1 MFQLK
6 QVACAYEQKKVFTG
20 LDLEIRQGQ
29 YVMLMG
35 ENGTGKS
42 SLISLLTGFKQEESG
57 RILFLGKDLKE
68 WLKDKRQKRD
78 FYSRLGIL
86 FQDVDSQLF
95 NSTVYD
101 EIAFG
106 PRQLGLTEEEVSQRV
121 QDTLSLLKIEDL
133 RDRVPYQLSGGEN
146 GTGKSSLISLL
157 TGFKQEESGRILFL
171 GKDLKEW
178 LKDKRQKRDFY
189 SRLGILFQDVDSQ
202 LFNSTV
208 YDEIAFG
215 PRQLGLTEEE
225 VSQRVQDTLSL
236 LKIED
241 LRDRV
246 PYQLSGGEKK
256 KVAFASIMVTNP
268 DVYILDEPFNNLS
281 KEYEEFFRELLHEL
295 HSAGKT
301 IIMSAHHFKHLH
313 HEKADVL
320 LFEDGKA
327 DFFPAQEVLNNQQV
341 IERLSHY

>member
-1 MFQLK
+1 
-6 QVACAYEQKKVFTG
+6 
-20 LDLEIRQGQ
+20 
-29 YVMLMG
+29 MLM
-35 ENGTGKS
+35 
-42 SLISLLTGFKQEESG
+42 
-57 RILFLGKDLKE
+57 
-68 WLKDKRQKRD
+68 
-78 FYSRLGIL
+78 
-86 FQDVDSQLF
+86 
-95 NSTVYD
+95 
-101 EIAFG
+101 
-106 PRQLGLTEEEVSQRV
+106 
-121 QDTLSLLKIEDL
+121 
-133 RDRVPYQLSGGEN
+133 GEN

-281 KEYEEFFRELLHEL
+281 KEYEEFLGNFYMSFIQLGKPLLCL
-295 HSAGKT
+295 LITSST
-301 IIMSAHHFKHLH
+301 FIMKS
-313 HEKADVL
+313 
-320 LFEDGKA
+320 
-327 DFFPAQEVLNNQQV
+327 
-341 IERLSHY
+341 

>member
-1 MFQLK
+1 MNK
-6 QVACAYEQKKVFTG
+6 KKVFTG

-42 SLISLLTGFKQEESG
+42 SLISLLTGFKQEESDAF
-57 RILFLGKDLKE
+57 FL
-68 WLKDKRQKRD
+68 R
-78 FYSRLGIL
+78 
-86 FQDVDSQLF
+86 
-95 NSTVYD
+95 
-101 EIAFG
+101 
-106 PRQLGLTEEEVSQRV
+106 
-121 QDTLSLLKIEDL
+121 
-133 RDRVPYQLSGGEN
+133 
-146 GTGKSSLISLL
+146 
-157 TGFKQEESGRILFL
+157 
-171 GKDLKEW
+171 KDLKEW

-246 PYQLSGGEKK
+246 PYQLSGGEK
-256 KVAFASIMVTNP
+256 
-268 DVYILDEPFNNLS
+268 
-281 KEYEEFFRELLHEL
+281 EESGLCQYHGNESRCLY
-295 HSAGKT
+295 S
-301 IIMSAHHFKHLH
+301 
-313 HEKADVL
+313 
-320 LFEDGKA
+320 
-327 DFFPAQEVLNNQQV
+327 
-341 IERLSHY
+341 

>member
-1 MFQLK
+1 M
-6 QVACAYEQKKVFTG
+6 
-20 LDLEIRQGQ
+20 
-29 YVMLMG
+29 
-35 ENGTGKS
+35 
-42 SLISLLTGFKQEESG
+42 
-57 RILFLGKDLKE
+57 
-68 WLKDKRQKRD
+68 LKDKRQKRD

-106 PRQLGLTEEEVSQRV
+106 PRQLGLTEE
-121 QDTLSLLKIEDL
+121 K
-133 RDRVPYQLSGGEN
+133 
-146 GTGKSSLISLL
+146 
-157 TGFKQEESGRILFL
+157 
-171 GKDLKEW
+171 
-178 LKDKRQKRDFY
+178 
-189 SRLGILFQDVDSQ
+189 
-202 LFNSTV
+202 
-208 YDEIAFG
+208 
-215 PRQLGLTEEE
+215 

>member
-1 MFQLK
+1 M
-6 QVACAYEQKKVFTG
+6 
-20 LDLEIRQGQ
+20 
-29 YVMLMG
+29 
-35 ENGTGKS
+35 
-42 SLISLLTGFKQEESG
+42 
-57 RILFLGKDLKE
+57 
-68 WLKDKRQKRD
+68 KDKRQKRD

-106 PRQLGLTEEEVSQRV
+106 PRQLGLTEEEVSKRV
-121 QDTLSLLKIEDL
+121 EDTLTLLKID
-133 RDRVPYQLSGGEN
+133 
-146 GTGKSSLISLL
+146 
-157 TGFKQEESGRILFL
+157 
-171 GKDLKEW
+171 
-178 LKDKRQKRDFY
+178 
-189 SRLGILFQDVDSQ
+189 
-202 LFNSTV
+202 
-208 YDEIAFG
+208 
-215 PRQLGLTEEE
+215 
-225 VSQRVQDTLSL
+225 
-236 LKIED
+236 D

-320 LFEDGKA
+320 LFENGKA
-327 DFFPAQEVLNNQQV
+327 DFFPAREVLSNQQV
-341 IERLSHY
+341 IKRLSHY

>member
-1 MFQLK
+1 MFQLN

-57 RILFLGKDLKE
+57 RILFLGKEVRE

-78 FYSRLGIL
+78 FYSRFGIL

-95 NSTVYD
+95 NST
-101 EIAFG
+101 
-106 PRQLGLTEEEVSQRV
+106 
-121 QDTLSLLKIEDL
+121 
-133 RDRVPYQLSGGEN
+133 
-146 GTGKSSLISLL
+146 
-157 TGFKQEESGRILFL
+157 
-171 GKDLKEW
+171 
-178 LKDKRQKRDFY
+178 
-189 SRLGILFQDVDSQ
+189 
-202 LFNSTV
+202 
-208 YDEIAFG
+208 
-215 PRQLGLTEEE
+215 
-225 VSQRVQDTLSL
+225 QRVQDTLSL